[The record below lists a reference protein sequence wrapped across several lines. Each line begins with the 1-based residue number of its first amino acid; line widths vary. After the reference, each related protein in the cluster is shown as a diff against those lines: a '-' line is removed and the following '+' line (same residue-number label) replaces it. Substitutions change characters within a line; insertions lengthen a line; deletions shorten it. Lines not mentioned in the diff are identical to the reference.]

1 MRPASVL
8 AYVLALLL
16 AFTGQQVALARGQV
30 ALGDQ
35 AVLCLGGGLVAVTLD
50 AEGKPV
56 GPGHICPDA
65 TLAFVPDMD
74 LPQAALTPV
83 ELSQL
88 AVVARQ
94 TLWSGQSASVLPPS
108 RGPPLSV

>member
-30 ALGDQ
+30 ALRDQ

-50 AEGKPV
+50 AEGKPA

-65 TLAFVPDMD
+65 TLAFLPDLN
-74 LPQAALTPV
+74 LPQSTSTLV
-83 ELSQL
+83 ELSQR
-88 AVVARQ
+88 AVAARQ